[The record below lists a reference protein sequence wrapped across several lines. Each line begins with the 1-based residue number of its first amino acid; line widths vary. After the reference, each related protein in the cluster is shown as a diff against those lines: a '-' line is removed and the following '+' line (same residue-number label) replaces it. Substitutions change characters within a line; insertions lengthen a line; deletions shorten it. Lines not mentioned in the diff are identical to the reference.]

1 MLISPSLD
9 SPPVPDTWRLGTG
22 EERVRA
28 AIVGCGGAGCN
39 TLRHVTAPPGV
50 ERIAV
55 NDAPHP
61 SMLGVSRR
69 VILLPEPL
77 KEIAS
82 LEEKTIPTLATNQEK
97 ELSDVFADRDFIIAL
112 GGLGGEFGGW
122 ALPVVGRVARI
133 LGDTSLVL
141 ATVPFAAEGMLRWH
155 LAEAQLTSLRGH
167 ADGTVAF
174 GNDALLRSFPSLP
187 LAKAFSAMGAIMA
200 RPAAAL
206 PTALSRSD
214 LLPLRRHLA
223 RARDWRFGMGSGTE
237 KHRCFLAVEEAYA
250 SPWFTG
256 RHEDIRAAIVLIGQ
270 PSGASYADEILREV
284 HLRSPH
290 ADLAWAPL
298 PEPAPDD
305 RAVVQILAG
314 LDGRSEPTR
323 G

>member
-1 MLISPSLD
+1 M
-9 SPPVPDTWRLGTG
+9 PDTWRLGTG
-22 EERVRA
+22 EDRVRA
-28 AIVGCGGAGCN
+28 AIVGCGGGGCN
-39 TLRHVTAPPGV
+39 TLRHVAAPPGV

-61 SMLGVSRR
+61 SMAGVSRR
-69 VILLPEPL
+69 VILVPGPL
-77 KEIAS
+77 KDIAS
-82 LEEKTIPTLATNQEK
+82 MEEKTIPTLATNQEK
-97 ELSDVFADRDFIIAL
+97 ELSDVFADRDLIVAL

-133 LGDTSLVL
+133 LGDVSLVL

-155 LAEAQLTSLRGH
+155 LAEAQLTALRAR
-167 ADGTVAF
+167 ADGVVAF

-214 LLPLRRHLA
+214 LVPLKRLLG

-237 KHRCFLAVEEAYA
+237 KHRCFLAVEEAYR

-256 RHEDIRAAIVLIGQ
+256 RHEDIRAAIVLVSQ
-270 PSGASYADEILREV
+270 PPGASYADEVLREV
-284 HLRSPH
+284 RLRSPH
-290 ADLAWAPL
+290 ADLAWAVL
-298 PEPAPDD
+298 PDPAPDD
-305 RAVVQILAG
+305 RAVVQVLAG
-314 LDGRSEPTR
+314 LDARTESSR
-323 G
+323 R